1 MSALSS
7 QMPVESAGTVSEST
21 VSENTVSENTVSE
34 STGPVSTGPAD
45 TVPVSSAPDGRG
57 PASAG
62 LGRPRPAE
70 PGDAGQPDLDAGQPG
85 LDAGQ
90 PGLDAGQL
98 DLEDRHAL
106 RRVAGLSTELQD
118 ISEVEYRELRLERVV
133 LMGVWTD
140 GTLSAAENSLREL
153 SRLAETAG
161 SQVLDGLIQ
170 RRSRPDSATYVGAGK
185 AAELAALVASSGA
198 DTVIC
203 DGELAPGQLRRLEG
217 IVRVKVVDRTALIL
231 DIFAQ
236 HARSKEG
243 KAQVELAQLQYL
255 LPRLRGWG
263 ESLSRQAGGRV
274 AGGGGIGT
282 RGPGETK
289 IETDRRR
296 IRARVSKLRRELA
309 EMSTGRQVQRG
320 QRRRREVPSVA
331 IAGYTNAGKSSL
343 LNRLTGAQVLV
354 DDSLFATLDPAV
366 RRVRTPAGRPFT
378 LTDTVGF
385 VRHLPHQLVD
395 AFRST
400 LEEVTEADLILHV
413 VDGSDADPRAQIAA
427 VREVLGLIGAGDLP
441 ELVVIN
447 KADAADPIAV
457 EGLRLAE
464 RGSVVVS
471 ARTGAGVDDL
481 LCEIDRLLPRRDQE
495 VVVTVPYERGDLLSR
510 AHAEGEVLAVRH
522 GQDGTELTA
531 RVPPGLAAEL
541 GRLEAPTAS
550 R

>member
-1 MSALSS
+1 MSVPSS
-7 QMPVESAGTVSEST
+7 QMPMIPT
-21 VSENTVSENTVSE
+21 
-34 STGPVSTGPAD
+34 TGD
-45 TVPVSSAPDGRG
+45 
-57 PASAG
+57 
-62 LGRPRPAE
+62 PAE
-70 PGDAGQPDLDAGQPG
+70 PDDLDRPELPDQPE
-85 LDAGQ
+85 
-90 PGLDAGQL
+90 LDAGQL

-118 ISEVEYRELRLERVV
+118 VTEVEYRELRLERVV

-140 GTLSAAENSLREL
+140 GTLATAENSLREL

-170 RRSRPDSATYVGAGK
+170 RRRRPDTATYVGAGK
-185 AAELAALVASSGA
+185 AAQLAELVASTGA

-203 DGELAPGQLRRLEG
+203 DGELAASQLRRLEG

-263 ESLSRQAGGRV
+263 ETLSRQAGGRV

-296 IRARVSKLRRELA
+296 IRSRITKLRRELA
-309 EMSTGRQVQRG
+309 EMAVGREVQRG

-343 LNRLTGAQVLV
+343 LNRLTGAHVLV

-366 RRVRTPAGRPFT
+366 RRARTPAGRAFT

-400 LEEVTEADLILHV
+400 LEEVTDADLILHV

-427 VREVLGLIGAGDLP
+427 VREVLAEIGVGDVP
-441 ELVVIN
+441 EIVVIN
-447 KADAADPIAV
+447 KADQADPIEV
-457 EGLRLAE
+457 EGLRLSE
-464 RGSVVVS
+464 RGAVVVS
-471 ARTGAGVDDL
+471 AHTGDGMDEL
-481 LCEIDRLLPRRDQE
+481 LREIDRLLPRHDTE
-495 VVVTVPYERGDLLSR
+495 VVVTVPYDRGDLVSR
-510 AHAEGEVLAVRH
+510 AHQEGEVLAVRH
-522 GQDGTELTA
+522 GTDGTELTA

-541 GRLEAPTAS
+541 GRLAAS
-550 R
+550 AASS